1 MSFQKSS
8 GKIRIGKEDEK
19 PMKSKKQLW
28 NDHAYGVLETLCSQG
43 TDPDHEIPCCRSV
56 VAMKTH
62 SLSPQEIVKEAGRFH
77 RHFTPRCD
85 PELLLFC
92 ADALRTAVS
101 LRTAAR
107 LPDSGQKEALQEK
120 TSFHLAF
127 ARSAALLASLFSE
140 GTPTRGAAFQKA
152 YLKLCQDGLR
162 AACSCARTRVYE
174 QRSSGWILIRP
185 LIQPPEIRAAAVK
198 QYDALLERIKKEKK
212 DFIPDR
218 IERTAPDADLLL
230 TVQQNYDLAKK
241 RAAGTEQLDGTRFN
255 KLFGSRG

>member
-1 MSFQKSS
+1 
-8 GKIRIGKEDEK
+8 
-19 PMKSKKQLW
+19 MKSKKQLW
-28 NDHAYGVLETLCSQG
+28 DDHAYGALETLCSQCA
-43 TDPDHEIPCCRSV
+43 DPDHETPCCRSV
-56 VAMKTH
+56 IAIKTH
-62 SLSPQEIVKEAGRFH
+62 SLSPQEIVKEAERFH

-92 ADALRTAVS
+92 ADALRTAVAP
-101 LRTAAR
+101 RIAAR

-140 GTPTRGAAFQKA
+140 GTPARGTAFQKA

-185 LIQPPEIRAAAVK
+185 LIQPPEIRAAAVQ
-198 QYDALLERIKKEKK
+198 QYDALLEHIQKEDKG
-212 DFIPDR
+212 FIPDR
-218 IERTAPDADLLL
+218 IERTAPDDDLLL
-230 TVQQNYDLAKK
+230 TVQRNYDLTKK
-241 RAAGTEQLDGTRFN
+241 RAAGAKQLDGTRFN